1 MSDTKKRALEYL
13 ESKPELTEIYATS
26 DGFLFEKKYDATTH
40 AKTLNEADPQVEV
53 FVRKS
58 KVKKSVEVK
67 AIGEIEPIEGE
78 IAVEQNT
85 EQ

>member
-40 AKTLNEADPQVEV
+40 AKTLDETDPQVEV
-53 FVRKS
+53 FAREKQEN
-58 KVKKSVEVK
+58 KGVEVK
-67 AIGEIEPIEGE
+67 AIEETEPVENEIG
-78 IAVEQNT
+78 VEQNT